1 VTSGPAGST
10 GPARPAGAPGPACG
24 RPRVLLVA
32 RGRLDGVRAWARGG
46 LVPVWIVP
54 DVAWTLVVPAGPAA
68 SAPPYD
74 DPVALLGG
82 RPLPA
87 RLRPSLCLVA
97 DGPRAVVT
105 AHEAGRLSKPRWLVW
120 SQGSGLQR
128 VDELPRLPLAALTAL
143 AAPRAPSGRLDRVRA
158 ALAAD
163 ERTGADV
170 VDDLLR
176 ALGVP
181 GAGLSIDAVRAGDL
195 PGALR
200 IDPDE
205 RVVARFDAHVA
216 RERDL
221 AAQLDGPA

>member
-1 VTSGPAGST
+1 MSEGTSGQ
-10 GPARPAGAPGPACG
+10 

-46 LVPVWIVP
+46 LLPVWIVP

-68 SAPPYD
+68 SAPPYE
-74 DPVALLGG
+74 DPAALLGG
-82 RPLPA
+82 RPLPS

-105 AHEAGRLSKPRWLVW
+105 AHEAGRLSRARWLVW
-120 SQGSGLQR
+120 SRGVGLQR
-128 VDELPRLPLAALTAL
+128 VEELAPLSLLSLAQLASPREADV
-143 AAPRAPSGRLDRVRA
+143 RLERLRA
-158 ALAAD
+158 ALVAD

-176 ALGVP
+176 ALAVP
-181 GAGLSIDAVRAGDL
+181 GAGLSIDAVQAGDL
-195 PGALR
+195 PGAVR

-216 RERDL
+216 HEREL
-221 AAQLDGPA
+221 AAQMDGPR